1 MCKGHFN
8 WLLIW
13 VVFLLRDLRELYS
26 NRVDSY
32 NYQNTVIVNIMIL
45 KYDFH
50 GLTTNVLSQSHN
62 FEIISKFNDLI

>member
-1 MCKGHFN
+1 MLKG
-8 WLLIW
+8 IQSEETK
-13 VVFLLRDLRELYS
+13 VFLC
-26 NRVDSY
+26 NKIKKWGNAFNSY